1 MVEILSKEESKTL
14 VQNQL
19 DNIKTPCPCN
29 KDKQKGDELER
40 RITAFSDCA
49 SQCIVW
55 RMPYEVAVDML
66 ATFKE
71 TEKNKEQR
79 GKLIYAT
86 SIASRRS
93 RALMTLLKENGV
105 FNDD

>member
-1 MVEILSKEESKTL
+1 MAEILSKEESEVKT
-14 VQNQL
+14 QEQL
-19 DNIKTPCPCN
+19 NKIKTPCPCKKKMN
-29 KDKQKGDELER
+29 SGEELER

-66 ATFKE
+66 ASFKE

-79 GKLIYAT
+79 DKLIYAT
-86 SIASRRS
+86 SVASRRS
-93 RALMTLLKENGV
+93 RTLMTLLKENNV
-105 FNDD
+105 FND

>member
-1 MVEILSKEESKTL
+1 MVTILSSDESRIKM
-14 VQNQL
+14 QNTGE
-19 DNIKTPCPCN
+19 KPPCPC
-29 KDKQKGDELER
+29 KKSTVDGEELER
-40 RITAFSDCA
+40 KITAFSDCA

-66 ATFKE
+66 SSFKE

-79 GKLIYAT
+79 DKLIYAT

-93 RALMTLLKENGV
+93 RALMTLLKENNL
-105 FNDD
+105 FND

>member
-19 DNIKTPCPCN
+19 DNIKTPCPCD
-29 KDKQKGDELER
+29 KKQKGDELER

-79 GKLIYAT
+79 DKLIYAT

>member
-1 MVEILSKEESKTL
+1 MTEILSKEESEAKT
-14 VQNQL
+14 QEQL
-19 DNIKTPCPCN
+19 NKIKTPCPCKKKTKN
-29 KDKQKGDELER
+29 GEELER

-66 ATFKE
+66 ASFKE

-79 GKLIYAT
+79 DKLIYAT

-93 RALMTLLKENGV
+93 RTLMTLLKENNV
-105 FNDD
+105 FND

>member
-1 MVEILSKEESKTL
+1 MAEILSKEESEAKT
-14 VQNQL
+14 QEQL
-19 DNIKTPCPCN
+19 NKIKTPCPCKKKTQN
-29 KDKQKGDELER
+29 GEELER

-66 ATFKE
+66 ASFKE

-79 GKLIYAT
+79 DKLIYAT
-86 SIASRRS
+86 SIAARRS
-93 RALMTLLKENGV
+93 RTLMTLLKENNV
-105 FNDD
+105 FND